1 MRRPPAVLVAILAA
15 ATGAIFAAPGVS
27 PADTGAD
34 VSGAVDPKDFGAVG
48 DGGAD
53 DTAALQAMGS
63 ALRPGMTANLGS
75 GLYKISAPVRASPGV
90 TYRGG
95 TIIWTI
101 ATPLRG
107 AFIAADDAAFVGV
120 HFVGSGAIGTAS
132 APLYQM
138 AIDSGATSRGGLPA
152 NRVTVQDCVFENM
165 TVGVFVGGDSVDA
178 TPVGW
183 RIVGNLF
190 RNIVGYSG
198 PVRANGGIPGQ
209 SEGYGALF
217 SPASDGE
224 ISGNRFVNVR
234 RHAIYLAAGAQRD
247 VVDGNIIDGVDNI
260 AIQLNTSSWQPNTEN
275 ITISRNKIKNL
286 TRSVQYGY
294 LSSVG
299 IGVYGKFS
307 NVDISGNTIIGA
319 LDIGI
324 RIEANVGGDVI
335 YGHDVKLSENNI
347 EMAPNSTDSAIR
359 LDGVDGADV
368 SANRVLLAAK
378 NYGVAA
384 TSRGANGRRPLSVV
398 GNHFETRDPSA
409 VLARVD
415 FSAPRILRVSGN
427 VAIGFLKENLLRD
440 TSMAHDKEVFFSQ

>member
-1 MRRPPAVLVAILAA
+1 M
-15 ATGAIFAAPGVS
+15 
-27 PADTGAD
+27 
-34 VSGAVDPKDFGAVG
+34 
-48 DGGAD
+48 
-53 DTAALQAMGS
+53 
-63 ALRPGMTANLGS
+63 
-75 GLYKISAPVRASPGV
+75 
-90 TYRGG
+90 
-95 TIIWTI
+95 
-101 ATPLRG
+101 
-107 AFIAADDAAFVGV
+107 
-120 HFVGSGAIGTAS
+120 
-132 APLYQM
+132 
-138 AIDSGATSRGGLPA
+138 
-152 NRVTVQDCVFENM
+152 
-165 TVGVFVGGDSVDA
+165 
-178 TPVGW
+178 
-183 RIVGNLF
+183 
-190 RNIVGYSG
+190 
-198 PVRANGGIPGQ
+198 RANGGIPGQ
-209 SEGYGALF
+209 TEGYGALF

-224 ISGNRFVNVR
+224 ISRNRFVKVR
-234 RHAIYLAAGAQRD
+234 RHAIYLAGGAQRD

-260 AIQLNTSSWQPNTEN
+260 AIQLNTSLWQPNTEN

-324 RIEANVGGDVI
+324 RIEANVAGDVI

-359 LDGVDGADV
+359 LDEVDGADI
-368 SANRVLLAAK
+368 SANRVSLAAN
-378 NYGVAA
+378 NYGITA

-440 TSMAHDKEVFFSQ
+440 TSMAHDKEVFFS